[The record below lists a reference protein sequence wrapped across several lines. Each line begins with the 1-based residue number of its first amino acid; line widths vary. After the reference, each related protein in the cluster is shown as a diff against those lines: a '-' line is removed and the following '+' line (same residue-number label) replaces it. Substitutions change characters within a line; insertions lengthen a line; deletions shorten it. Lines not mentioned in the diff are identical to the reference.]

1 MLLCS
6 HTDVPLDEGLKRSA
20 SGPPDRAKSPVQQT
34 LHSGHRDCNVSE
46 AGREEDRFQRAAC
59 RVWLVAPRRA
69 SQSQGESPFPE
80 RRQASEVLGSNGKRA
95 SARRDSAA
103 AGLGHLRFDPP
114 KLVHHR

>member
-1 MLLCS
+1 MFLRLEGKRTDFRELLVVCGLS
-6 HTDVPLDEGLKRSA
+6 HL
-20 SGPPDRAKSPVQQT
+20 
-34 LHSGHRDCNVSE
+34 
-46 AGREEDRFQRAAC
+46 AGQA
-59 RVWLVAPRRA
+59 
-69 SQSQGESPFPE
+69 QSQGESPFPE